1 MEILLIFFIIISV
14 IIIFIK
20 KSQNFNTLNTNSE
33 SIVHTNIWLKNA
45 INCAELQQQYWRSIN
60 KKYTENQY
68 NFISLNLILTRKLLE
83 NFNNLSITLEKEDI
97 NISYKN
103 YLHSKYMDCDKIYN
117 IYLSKLEIYEKYLK
131 ESNER
136 ILNNKTTISP
146 EFRLAL
152 NFFYSDKAIILE
164 DNTIKET
171 CETLIKILTD
181 NVNKT
186 YLINYKI

>member
-20 KSQNFNTLNTNSE
+20 KSQNSNTLSTNSE

-45 INCAELQQQYWRSIN
+45 ITCAELQQQYWKSIN

-83 NFNNLSITLEKEDI
+83 NFNNLSITLEKENI

-164 DNTIKET
+164 DNTIKEI